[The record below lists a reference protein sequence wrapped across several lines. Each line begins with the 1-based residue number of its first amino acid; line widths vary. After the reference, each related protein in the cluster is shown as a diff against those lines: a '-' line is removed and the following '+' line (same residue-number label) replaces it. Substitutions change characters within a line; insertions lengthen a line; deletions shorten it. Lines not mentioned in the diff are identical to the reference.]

1 MKNILK
7 YLIFLLADLIV
18 VGAIVGSVVRT
29 IVYGIAGEENHHIYM
44 IIRLILIISVFL
56 IGCLIINTKDASK
69 MPYFRDNKEIMSV
82 VNGKLSYR
90 YMILHSKVFM
100 NDIISFVA
108 FMFLLF
114 LIMVFSM
121 YRLGGALFV
130 ILDIV
135 VTLVVIGIYCFAN
148 YKLTYK
154 ILDEVVV
161 KKRKSGELNENE
173 NKH

>member
-1 MKNILK
+1 
-7 YLIFLLADLIV
+7 
-18 VGAIVGSVVRT
+18 
-29 IVYGIAGEENHHIYM
+29 
-44 IIRLILIISVFL
+44 
-56 IGCLIINTKDASK
+56 
-69 MPYFRDNKEIMSV
+69 
-82 VNGKLSYR
+82 
-90 YMILHSKVFM
+90 
-100 NDIISFVA
+100 
-108 FMFLLF
+108 
-114 LIMVFSM
+114 MVFSM